1 MLSRLTLAALSISAA
16 FAADTRFEI
25 SYAASAK
32 TGSGA
37 ASISGRAFIMISRD
51 VQREP
56 RLEIGRVG
64 VPFFGRDFERL
75 APGQSA
81 AIDATD
87 LGTPVE
93 SIAQLPPGDYYVQAF
108 INVYSE
114 FKRADGHTVWM
125 HDDQWEG
132 QRWNRSPGNLYSAP
146 KKIALDAAKGYD
158 IKLVWTR
165 SFRRSRCRKT
175 AIT

>member
-1 MLSRLTLAALSISAA
+1 MLSRLTLAALCISAA

-32 TGSGA
+32 TGP
-37 ASISGRAFIMISRD
+37 ITGRAFIMISRD

-56 RLEIGRVG
+56 RLEVGRVG
-64 VPFFGRDFERL
+64 VPFFGRDFEKL
-75 APGQSA
+75 APGQLA
-81 AIDATD
+81 VIDAAD

-114 FKRADGHTVWM
+114 FKRADGHT
-125 HDDQWEG
+125 
-132 QRWNRSPGNLYSAP
+132 
-146 KKIALDAAKGYD
+146 
-158 IKLVWTR
+158 
-165 SFRRSRCRKT
+165 
-175 AIT
+175 